1 MDVLPPNATNH
12 ITVFVNHEKRLV
24 GKDKVLNQLLLEIDL
39 LEKTGIAV
47 ALNNE
52 VISKE
57 KWEVTELKPNDNITV
72 IRATQGG

>member
-1 MDVLPPNATNH
+1 LDVLPPDTTNH

-57 KWEVTELKPNDNITV
+57 KWEVTELNPNDNITV